1 MSLAEIK
8 HSIEKC
14 SVDERLELAA
24 LIAHLNHDQD
34 PEYARELNARM
45 ESMDRGE
52 KMYQADLEDI
62 HRKLSRR
69 GK

>member
-8 HSIEKC
+8 NSIEKC
-14 SVDERLELAA
+14 NADERLELAA
-24 LIAHLNHDQD
+24 LIAHLNHNQD
-34 PEYARELNARM
+34 AKFAQELDGRM

-52 KMYQADLEDI
+52 KTYRTDLEPI
-62 HRKLSRR
+62 HRKLSAR